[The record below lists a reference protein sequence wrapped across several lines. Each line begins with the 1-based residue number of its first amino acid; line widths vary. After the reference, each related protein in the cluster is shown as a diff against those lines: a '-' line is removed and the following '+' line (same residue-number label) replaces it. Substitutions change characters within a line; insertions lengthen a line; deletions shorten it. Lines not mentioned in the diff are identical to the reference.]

1 MTADAILVTGDSKR
15 VLELQRPQQENGN
28 IACNGLSPD
37 DKHNSHAHKDQ
48 LPTKGKAW
56 SRWTANLLGDTIFAA
71 WSEKTFKI
79 PKKGIDY
86 QAIDEHESGM
96 PLDK

>member
-37 DKHNSHAHKDQ
+37 DKHNSHGKIEAHISHNCKAQKD
-48 LPTKGKAW
+48 
-56 SRWTANLLGDTIFAA
+56 
-71 WSEKTFKI
+71 
-79 PKKGIDY
+79 Y
-86 QAIDEHESGM
+86 
-96 PLDK
+96 